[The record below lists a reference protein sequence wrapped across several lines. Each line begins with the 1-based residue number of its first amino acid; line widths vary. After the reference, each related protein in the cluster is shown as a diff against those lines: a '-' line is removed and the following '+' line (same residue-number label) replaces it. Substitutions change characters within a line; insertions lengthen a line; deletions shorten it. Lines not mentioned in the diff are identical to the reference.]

1 MKSMKLKNEIEIAL
15 FAVLLAVFSW
25 TTIPFAV
32 PFTLQT
38 FGVYVALMLL
48 GGKKGTIAIALYILL
63 GAVGVPVFSGFK
75 GGVGALLGPTG
86 GYIFGFLATGLVY
99 ILMEKRTFRFR
110 APVSLA
116 IGTIL
121 CYAFGTIWFV
131 IVYKRKGRPD
141 QRLDGAPQV
150 RNSVHPAGR
159 REAGAGRS
167 GFKAREKIHKMKEER
182 DALKAGASLDCIK
195 RSGAWRACRRSE
207 R

>member
-131 IVYKRKGRPD
+131 IVYSGKVGPISGWTALLKCVIPFILPD
-141 QRLDGAPQV
+141 AAKLALADLV
-150 RNSVHPAGR
+150 SR
-159 REAGAGRS
+159 RVKK
-167 GFKAREKIHKMKEER
+167 FVK
-182 DALKAGASLDCIK
+182 
-195 RSGAWRACRRSE
+195 
-207 R
+207 

>member
-99 ILMEKRTFRFR
+99 ILM
-110 APVSLA
+110 
-116 IGTIL
+116 
-121 CYAFGTIWFV
+121 
-131 IVYKRKGRPD
+131 
-141 QRLDGAPQV
+141 
-150 RNSVHPAGR
+150 
-159 REAGAGRS
+159 
-167 GFKAREKIHKMKEER
+167 
-182 DALKAGASLDCIK
+182 
-195 RSGAWRACRRSE
+195 
-207 R
+207 

>member
-75 GGVGALLGPTG
+75 GGVGRGLLGPDRRL
-86 GYIFGFLATGLVY
+86 YLGFSRNGSCVYPDGKADVPLPRAGLAGDRNGSVL
-99 ILMEKRTFRFR
+99 
-110 APVSLA
+110 
-116 IGTIL
+116 
-121 CYAFGTIWFV
+121 AFGTIWFV
-131 IVYKRKGRPD
+131 IVYSGKVGPISVWTALLKCVIPFILRMPRSWRWPIWF
-141 QRLDGAPQV
+141 QGA
-150 RNSVHPAGR
+150 
-159 REAGAGRS
+159 
-167 GFKAREKIHKMKEER
+167 
-182 DALKAGASLDCIK
+182 
-195 RSGAWRACRRSE
+195 
-207 R
+207 

>member
-1 MKSMKLKNEIEIAL
+1 MDKQMKSMKLKNEIEIAL

-48 GGKKGTIAIALYILL
+48 GGRKGTIAIALYILL
-63 GAVGVPVFSGFK
+63 GAVGVPVFSGFNS
-75 GGVGALLGPTG
+75 GIGALLGPTG
-86 GYIFGFLATGLVY
+86 GYIFGFLVTGLVY
-99 ILMEKRTFRFR
+99 ILMEKQTFRFR

-131 IVYKRKGRPD
+131 IVYSNKTGPISVWTALLKCVIPFILPD
-141 QRLDGAPQV
+141 AAKLALADLV
-150 RNSVHPAGR
+150 SR
-159 REAGAGRS
+159 RVKK
-167 GFKAREKIHKMKEER
+167 F
-182 DALKAGASLDCIK
+182 IK
-195 RSGAWRACRRSE
+195 
-207 R
+207 